1 MMCPACGY
9 TLAATDREC
18 PRCHGTG
25 VIGAAPGQ
33 VQKPGMS
40 NSTKIVLGITC
51 GCFVILGLFVLVVI
65 AMLTMAGSHIKN
77 EIQKEQ
83 GLENGSR
90 NTISRPAP

>member
-1 MMCPACGY
+1 MLCPACGY
-9 TLAATDREC
+9 TLATTDREC
-18 PRCHGTG
+18 PGCHGTG

-33 VQKPGMS
+33 PKPQGMS

-51 GCFVILGLFVLVVI
+51 GCMVILGLFVLVVI

-83 GLENGSR
+83 ALENGNR
-90 NTISRPAP
+90 NTITRPAP